1 MKLTKDQVLHVAK
14 LARMRISDQEAEV
27 YAGQLSGCLEYMEIL
42 NELDTS
48 KVEPTAQVTGLL
60 NVARADT
67 VEPCVKREDLLS
79 TTLLPLENH
88 QIRVKGVFS

>member
-48 KVEPTAQVTGLL
+48 KIEPTAQVTGLL
-60 NVARADT
+60 NVAREDVAKAYI
-67 VEPCVKREDLLS
+67 KREDLLS

-88 QIRVKGVFS
+88 QIRVKGVFN